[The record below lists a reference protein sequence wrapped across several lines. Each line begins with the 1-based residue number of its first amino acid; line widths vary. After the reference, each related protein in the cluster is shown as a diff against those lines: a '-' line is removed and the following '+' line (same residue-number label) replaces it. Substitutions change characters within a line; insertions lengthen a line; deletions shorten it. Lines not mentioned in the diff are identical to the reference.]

1 MKWLKKYFFLGLN
14 FNENFQHKVQVYWQA
29 ISWALRRKQ
38 QLQYAKANLANV
50 IPLVCNRLQERQSA
64 NKYTFP
70 SRSFFAVLH
79 TSLGLFSAN
88 LHTFSHQHRNY
99 TANWMRQQTVQLMSE
114 QTERY
119 QQQNWTQVL
128 DTTNTH
134 DALLHSFQITQ
145 VLIWRVLV
153 VPLVSLYLCL
163 FTADIS
169 LLL

>member
-1 MKWLKKYFFLGLN
+1 
-14 FNENFQHKVQVYWQA
+14 
-29 ISWALRRKQ
+29 
-38 QLQYAKANLANV
+38 
-50 IPLVCNRLQERQSA
+50 
-64 NKYTFP
+64 
-70 SRSFFAVLH
+70 
-79 TSLGLFSAN
+79 
-88 LHTFSHQHRNY
+88 
-99 TANWMRQQTVQLMSE
+99 MRQQTVQLMSE